1 MHEQPNAVENANKVY
16 IECLQPRLH
25 RVSIDV
31 TSGPK
36 EVVFV
41 LNAHIQGSEVDEPP
55 LLEGS
60 RDTSQWKK
68 IAEGPSSAAIE
79 GPGLDT
85 SRRAIRQLFAGRFLA
100 NANPMPL
107 AALVIYVLSELFE
120 VRRVRPQKRT
130 RATGDSE
137 SAIMMLD
144 TYGISKS
151 NGELWAAT
159 VCGDG
164 TQKFVAAR
172 AMYTW
177 RSLCRGLYL
186 RNYSF
191 CFNRLA
197 RQPLERIADRGC
209 LPHT

>member
-1 MHEQPNAVENANKVY
+1 MSPHFSKVPAKTAAGDSHE
-16 IECLQPRLH
+16 
-25 RVSIDV
+25 
-31 TSGPK
+31 
-36 EVVFV
+36 
-41 LNAHIQGSEVDEPP
+41 
-55 LLEGS
+55 
-60 RDTSQWKK
+60 DTSQWKK

-79 GPGLDT
+79 GPGLET
-85 SRRAIRQLFAGRFLA
+85 SRRATRQLFARKFLA

-151 NGELWAAT
+151 SGELWAAT

-164 TQKFVAAR
+164 TPKFVAAC
-172 AMYTW
+172 AMW